1 MNSNLALTNDMES
14 SIPESQIIQ
23 FVKIPWIFRRL
34 IPTQLDVD
42 GIKFPLTP
50 TIDTHL
56 AIKSYGHYRLRLVCF
71 GFIKTKALVVATKKS
86 TIWMDFKISTHNWLR
101 YLISILVLAYLV
113 LSRPRSK
120 QYLFIALTCLSVGI
134 LFDFIIQFFRIYEAV
149 PPSENANP

>member
-1 MNSNLALTNDMES
+1 MNPNLALTNDMEV

-23 FVKIPWIFRRL
+23 FVKIPWIFHRL
-34 IPTQLDVD
+34 IPTQLEVD
-42 GIKFPLTP
+42 GFKFPLTP

-56 AIKSYGHYRLRLVCF
+56 AIKSYGHYRMRLVCF

-113 LSRPRSK
+113 LPRPLSK